1 MMERDLVRICLAGW
15 FGGDVSKSARGF
27 SSSLVRVVAFLLT
40 VATFLVAGQAPS
52 APGYA
57 TRERI
62 ARAADTVLTAGPQA
76 KIPPHV
82 SDMLGISSD
91 QKECEVSQR
100 FERNGKVVRGFDV
113 SRADKSNIVLFVVDE
128 AKNEQTFYLTSG
140 RGTLRR
146 VLAVREGTGHVLPV
160 TAKEKAVFEKELQ
173 FWLDRIVPS
182 KTSK

>member
-1 MMERDLVRICLAGW
+1 MK
-15 FGGDVSKSARGF
+15 FARGF

-40 VATFLVAGQAPS
+40 VATFLAAGQAS
-52 APGYA
+52 STSGSG
-57 TRERI
+57 TRARL
-62 ARAADTVLTAGPQA
+62 ARAADTVLTAGLQA

-82 SDMLGISSD
+82 SDMLGISHDKS
-91 QKECEVSQR
+91 ECPVSQR

-128 AKNEQTFYLTSG
+128 ATNEQIFYLTSG

-160 TAKEKAVFEKELQ
+160 TGKEKAAFDKELQ
-173 FWLDRIVPS
+173 FVDNVLHGIPLP
-182 KTSK
+182 

>member
-1 MMERDLVRICLAGW
+1 M
-15 FGGDVSKSARGF
+15 SKFARAF

-52 APGYA
+52 ASGSG
-57 TRERI
+57 TRQRI
-62 ARAADTVLTAGPQA
+62 ARAADTVLTEGLQA

-82 SDMLGISSD
+82 SDMLGISSH

-100 FERNGKVVRGFDV
+100 FERNGKLVRGFDV
-113 SRADKSNIVLFVVDE
+113 SRADKSNIVFFVVDE
-128 AKNEQTFYLTSG
+128 ATNEQTFYLTSG

-160 TAKEKAVFEKELQ
+160 TAKEKAAFEKELQ
-173 FWLDRIVPS
+173 FWLDRIVPRS
-182 KTSK
+182 TAK